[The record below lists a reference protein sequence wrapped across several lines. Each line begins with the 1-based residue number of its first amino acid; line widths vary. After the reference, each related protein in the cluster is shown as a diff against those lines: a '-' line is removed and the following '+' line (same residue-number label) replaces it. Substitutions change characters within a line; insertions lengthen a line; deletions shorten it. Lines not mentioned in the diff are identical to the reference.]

1 MKKFCDDLSSKK
13 AGLPRRITPFN
24 RPFNRSFNLSFN
36 HFIDLLRPLIGHRT
50 GHQTGHDLTAHDNM
64 SKGAWV

>member
-24 RPFNRSFNLSFN
+24 RPFNRPLN
-36 HFIDLLRPLIGHRT
+36 HFIALLRPLIGHRT
-50 GHQTGHDLTAHDNM
+50 GHQTGHDLTAHDNL
-64 SKGAWV
+64 SKGAMV